1 MQTPN
6 PVSLN
11 GANLNA
17 LHANGGA
24 GPALS
29 AASAFHA
36 AEATPRPAPVISD
49 ASRLTALASMRGQT
63 SHINR
68 MRTPLR
74 SDCAVG
80 REIRE
85 LRRAKMMTQKDL
97 AQMVGV
103 TGAQLHR
110 YETGAT
116 RIAASRLIAIADAL
130 EVGPDRLISAATFS
144 PNSHPAPAHHG
155 GDDLLDLIQTF
166 SGIADPKCRSVIMP
180 VVRMLATQQASNL
193 PEPGGLPPE
202 YQAGS
207 ATRFC
212 VT

>member
-1 MQTPN
+1 MQTTN
-6 PVSLN
+6 PAPHN
-11 GANLNA
+11 GANQTA
-17 LHANGGA
+17 VHANSAIGA
-24 GPALS
+24 SSGTG
-29 AASAFHA
+29 SAF
-36 AEATPRPAPVISD
+36 TPADAMQRPSTPAPD
-49 ASRLTALASMRGQT
+49 ASRLAALASLRGQAPHT
-63 SHINR
+63 NR

-97 AQMVGV
+97 AVMVGV

-130 EVGPDRLISAATFS
+130 EVGPARLISAASMTTT
-144 PNSHPAPAHHG
+144 NHPVSAHHG

-166 SGIADPKCRSVIMP
+166 SGIADPKCRSVIMT
-180 VVRMLATQQASNL
+180 VVRMLATQQITKL
-193 PEPGGLPPE
+193 PEAPI
-202 YQAGS
+202 A
-207 ATRFC
+207 A
-212 VT
+212 V

>member
-11 GANLNA
+11 GANLA
-17 LHANGGA
+17 AVHANGAAAPVSSA
-24 GPALS
+24 G
-29 AASAFHA
+29 SAFRPA
-36 AEATPRPAPVISD
+36 DAMPRPTASMPD
-49 ASRLTALASMRGQT
+49 ASRLTALASMRGPA

-97 AQMVGV
+97 AVMVGV

-130 EVGPDRLISAATFS
+130 EVGPDRLISAASSHT
-144 PNSHPAPAHHG
+144 NSHPAPAHHG

-166 SGIADPKCRSVIMP
+166 SGIADPKCRSVIMT
-180 VVRMLATQQASNL
+180 VVRMLATQQGSHL
-193 PEPGGLPPE
+193 PEPVVG
-202 YQAGS
+202 A
-207 ATRFC
+207 A
-212 VT
+212 

>member
-11 GANLNA
+11 GANLA
-17 LHANGGA
+17 AVHANGATAPASGA
-24 GPALS
+24 G
-29 AASAFHA
+29 SAFHPA
-36 AEATPRPAPVISD
+36 DGMARPMAPMSD
-49 ASRLTALASMRGQT
+49 ASRLTALASLRGQG
-63 SHINR
+63 SHLNR

-130 EVGPDRLISAATFS
+130 EVGPDRLISAASFNTT
-144 PNSHPAPAHHG
+144 SHPTPAHHG

-166 SGIADPKCRSVIMP
+166 SGIADPKCRSVIMT
-180 VVRMLATQQASNL
+180 VVRMLATQQASHV
-193 PEPGGLPPE
+193 PE
-202 YQAGS
+202 A
-207 ATRFC
+207 A
-212 VT
+212 VAVA

>member
-1 MQTPN
+1 MQTIN
-6 PVSLN
+6 PVSHN
-11 GANLNA
+11 GASQTA
-17 LHANGGA
+17 LHANSAIDAPSGVGNA
-24 GPALS
+24 FVPAD
-29 AASAFHA
+29 AI
-36 AEATPRPAPVISD
+36 PRPSTPVPD
-49 ASRLTALASMRGQT
+49 ASRLASLASLRGQAP
-63 SHINR
+63 HANR

-97 AQMVGV
+97 AVMVGV

-130 EVGPDRLISAATFS
+130 EVGPDRLISAASFTT
-144 PNSHPAPAHHG
+144 NNHPVAAHHG

-166 SGIADPKCRSVIMP
+166 SGIADPKCRSVIMT
-180 VVRMLATQQASNL
+180 VVRMLATQQATQL
-193 PEPGGLPPE
+193 PEAPL
-202 YQAGS
+202 A
-207 ATRFC
+207 A
-212 VT
+212 V